1 MAFFY
6 SVGKILVIT
15 KDVLK
20 IMQREPVIAGA
31 AVFKSFAE
39 ILSSPSAFLL
49 VKNVRFKNITFIKI
63 ILIEMLTLL
72 EIEITQ
78 L

>member
-1 MAFFY
+1 
-6 SVGKILVIT
+6 
-15 KDVLK
+15 
-20 IMQREPVIAGA
+20 MQKESTIVAIFIR
-31 AVFKSFAE
+31 FAE